1 MFVAVGYD
9 DGDDY
14 AMTVAAAAA
23 AAAAAAGV
31 AVRSSCKVV
40 VDEALAVVLETVGS
54 GKCPTCHAISF
65 V

>member
-1 MFVAVGYD
+1 
-9 DGDDY
+9 
-14 AMTVAAAAA
+14 MTVAAAA